1 MVQFQIS
8 SVDKTKEERKQGT
21 VEMKKHKLMEK
32 LKGRARSFGFIGM
45 PVPENK
51 KTIISF
57 STKKRRLL
65 VSLPVSSPNRNGAL
79 NLGD

>member
-1 MVQFQIS
+1 MQGA
-8 SVDKTKEERKQGT
+8 VD
-21 VEMKKHKLMEK
+21 MKKHKLMAKRRGREM
-32 LKGRARSFGFIGM
+32 RARSFGFIGM